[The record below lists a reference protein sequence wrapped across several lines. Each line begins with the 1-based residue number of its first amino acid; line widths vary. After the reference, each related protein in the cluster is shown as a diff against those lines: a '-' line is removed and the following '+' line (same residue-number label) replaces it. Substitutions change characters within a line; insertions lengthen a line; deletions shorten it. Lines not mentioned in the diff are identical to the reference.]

1 MKPRQSW
8 EPRFSRRKRP
18 CALRDV
24 PQCDTD
30 AAIQPHDPPPTVAW
44 TTCMLRMVAPR
55 SAARN
60 GGSFPPRPC
69 GRALAANRSYHSPRP
84 YIVRDRL
91 ELQSGYGGPL
101 CCAACLSPAC
111 RAGTVAAAF
120 DAAEVGIRHHLA
132 WCAEFAQGLLPLVID
147 AAQPRRDHL
156 SGTLQVF
163 GNADVD
169 KVAAKQLCAEQ
180 LLADQPRE

>member
-1 MKPRQSW
+1 MAGP
-8 EPRFSRRKRP
+8 F
-18 CALRDV
+18 
-24 PQCDTD
+24 
-30 AAIQPHDPPPTVAW
+30 AA
-44 TTCMLRMVAPR
+44 
-55 SAARN
+55 
-60 GGSFPPRPC
+60 
-69 GRALAANRSYHSPRP
+69 
-84 YIVRDRL
+84 
-91 ELQSGYGGPL
+91 PL
-101 CCAACLSPAC
+101 AC
-111 RAGTVAAAF
+111 RQRVGLGQWQLRSMLLS
-120 DAAEVGIRHHLA
+120 VGIRHHLA